1 MESEEKLILL
11 GEFDETKYQKDF
23 TIITVQQ
30 KKELKFFVAFKS
42 SIIEL
47 PFPDGF
53 EKNDHHPSK
62 DIIDQTTHHFTFLSA
77 DAGYGKSAFC
87 ESLFQKWIK
96 DEYAGNWFIKIKL
109 PEFNTIE
116 KETEKETETVAKYL
130 KPLAKYLKLTPWKLN
145 CLEIDMKQSNKVT
158 FLLDGLDEV

>member
-62 DIIDQTTHHFTFLSA
+62 DIIDQTTHHFTFLS
-77 DAGYGKSAFC
+77 DAYDC
-87 ESLFQKWIK
+87 
-96 DEYAGNWFIKIKL
+96 
-109 PEFNTIE
+109 
-116 KETEKETETVAKYL
+116 
-130 KPLAKYLKLTPWKLN
+130 
-145 CLEIDMKQSNKVT
+145 
-158 FLLDGLDEV
+158 